1 MKARTRGIPILVA
14 AIVGLLAAEPASSEA
29 GAGAGAAGQPG
40 GKLARAV
47 FHRYIDQTEGA
58 FLVLLPNGWQTRGG
72 MVRVNPLTAPGG
84 VGNATEAKIDFTM
97 MREAEG
103 HVMIRWLPKINYAQP
118 SPYNAMLGGN
128 WNGMPVVAMPRAAD
142 YLTQMLFPQ
151 LRPAARD
158 ARVIETQERPDVV
171 AALQQMGVAQAM
183 RQQGGQ
189 YTAEAVTVTVGYE
202 EEGIRYRE
210 ILFVALEGFNL
221 MGTEL
226 WSNPFT
232 IVARAPEPEFE
243 AYGPVARIVINSF
256 ALNPQWMAAE
266 MQGQIQRAQIVQNTM
281 RELANIDAEIARNRA
296 QTMSQINHEQYLNLT
311 NQERYV
317 NPHTGQEELGSNEW
331 KYRWENSSGEIIYT
345 DDGTW
350 DPNID
355 PDLRLTGY
363 KRSQVKP
370 R

>member
-1 MKARTRGIPILVA
+1 MRIQDEAWVR
-14 AIVGLLAAEPASSEA
+14 LLAA
-29 GAGAGAAGQPG
+29 AAGFLLFASATRGEVPG
-40 GKLARAV
+40 SDAAAPAGSKLEHAV
-47 FHRYIDQTEGA
+47 FQRYVDQTEGA
-58 FLVLLPNGWQTRGG
+58 FLVLLPAGWQVRGG

-97 MREAEG
+97 MREPEG
-103 HVMIRWLPKINYAQP
+103 RVMIRWLPKINYAQP

-151 LRPAARD
+151 LRPGARNV
-158 ARVIETQERPDVV
+158 RVVETQDRPDVV
-171 AALQQMGVAQAM
+171 AGLQQMPVAQNT

-202 EEGIRYRE
+202 EAGVRYRE
-210 ILFVALEGFNL
+210 ILFVALEGFEL
-221 MGTEL
+221 MGFAM
-226 WSNPFT
+226 WANPFT
-232 IVARAPEPEFE
+232 IAARAPEPEYE
-243 AYGPVARIVINSF
+243 AYSPVARIVINSF
-256 ALNPQWMAAE
+256 AINPQWLQAE
-266 MQGQIQRAQIVQNTM
+266 LQGQIERGRIVQNTM
-281 RELANIDAEIARNRA
+281 REIARIDAEIAQDRA
-296 QTMSQINHEQYLNLT
+296 QTMAQINTEQYLTLT

-331 KYRWENSSGEIIYT
+331 RYRWENASGEIIYT
-345 DDGTW
+345 DNADW

-355 PDLRLTGY
+355 PNLQVSGY
-363 KRSQVKP
+363 ERSPVKP